1 MMNDSVGGRNDMARD
16 ITTTLGRHRTSVWLP
31 MSRLLTALLACG
43 VASACSGTSPSP
55 APDAPA
61 GRSSA
66 PAATSATDPGPPVKR
81 IGDATAAP
89 AWLGTRVLPVG
100 PDGFAAAQATPPEL
114 RNRSIITTDDLP
126 PPADGGFHSTIQAVP
141 ASVLARS
148 TWTSACPVK
157 ATDLRYVTVSFR
169 GFDGLAHTG
178 ELLVHARAADGLVT
192 VFARLFAD
200 GYPIERMRV
209 TSATELDA
217 PPTGDDNTTAGF
229 ACRPVRG
236 HTGWSQHAYGLA
248 VDVNPFQNPYHK
260 GNVVLPELA
269 TSYLDRDNVRPG
281 MILPHGPVAKA
292 FATIG
297 WKWGGD
303 YHSLKDF
310 MHFSANGG

>member
-1 MMNDSVGGRNDMARD
+1 M
-16 ITTTLGRHRTSVWLP
+16 
-31 MSRLLTALLACG
+31 
-43 VASACSGTSPSP
+43 PS
-55 APDAPA
+55 
-61 GRSSA
+61 
-66 PAATSATDPGPPVKR
+66 R
-81 IGDATAAP
+81 IGNATAAP

-100 PDGFAAAQATPPEL
+100 SNGFAAAGDTPPEL

-126 PPADGGFHSTIQAVP
+126 PPADGGFHATTQAVP
-141 ASVLARS
+141 AGVLARS
-148 TWTSACPVK
+148 TWSSACPVK

-178 ELLVHARAADGLVT
+178 ELLVHARAADGLVK
-192 VFARLFAD
+192 VFGALFAA

-209 TSATELDA
+209 TSAAELNA
-217 PPTGDDNTTAGF
+217 PPTGDGNTTAVF

-236 HTGWSQHAYGLA
+236 QTGWSQHAYGLA
-248 VDVNPFQNPYHK
+248 VDVNPFLNPYHQ

-269 TSYLDRDNVRPG
+269 MSYLERGNVRPG
-281 MILPHGPVAKA
+281 MILPHGPVVKA

-303 YHSLKDF
+303 YRSLKDF